1 MAAKYTKWPQHIPN
15 GHKIYQMA
23 AKYTKWPQN
32 IPNGHKIYQMAA
44 KYTKWPQ
51 NIPKRVKINQW
62 KTKYT
67 KSNGH
72 PRRTDLD
79 EIAFCEW
86 VPVQP
91 ASLCR

>member
-1 MAAKYTKWPQHIPN
+1 MAAKYTKWPH
-15 GHKIYQMA
+15 
-23 AKYTKWPQN
+23 
-32 IPNGHKIYQMAA
+32 
-44 KYTKWPQ
+44 

-72 PRRTDLD
+72 PRRTAID

-91 ASLCR
+91 APLDSGVLLLAQNKNKMPHL